1 MYQRIG
7 EERRRAAGSGG
18 FTRVELAVIVLVV
31 GVIAAAIA
39 FAVNGSDE
47 KTPRAAGAVDAQALK
62 AAEEQFKATNGRYG
76 SEEELVAAGLLAGPS
91 EIYDIKTYPKYLST
105 EPDSA
110 YTIGYAKPNGGVGAS
125 VDNLNLQSMTG
136 FGVATPFRTNRGPGA
151 LVPHYSFDTLLW
163 KDATGLA
170 VPWLAR
176 AVPTKQENCDTA
188 AVHDCVSADGLVWK
202 FTLRDN
208 VPWQDDPAKKLS
220 PADVKFTYDYYKTV
234 NAASRQQP
242 TFTVSIPSISSI
254 MNDIVANGVKTAAE
268 DPTLGPMEVKFVLN
282 KPLLTFTTS
291 IAQTMLIIPKHIWET
306 VPPQA
311 TATVGSSAGEE
322 WAFRGTGPYK
332 IDSVYTDTPTT
343 VIGYTAFGEFWAGQP
358 FVRHLTF
365 KPMPAG
371 GTVEALTTGYFNASG
386 LGGFMGIGAEDAVT
400 DAAVS
405 QLKGAGLNSIQE
417 PGNWSRILLFN
428 SAYGDPYT
436 KPEFRK
442 AVTYAID
449 RQQMVDQI
457 LAGRGVAS
465 PNSGLAAS
473 NPWLADG
480 LPVWA
485 DDAND
490 TQAKALLDAV
500 LSPDPGAPG
509 AGGGFRTLKDGS
521 PFTMKVFYSTQV
533 FSAQP
538 AEWIKQKLEALGV
551 SVALTDVP
559 NQTTADSNA
568 GKGQYP
574 VYIGALGG
582 LTGDP
587 DTLRTRL
594 ASSYTTNPTWDP
606 ADPTTAVKT
615 GGAAT
620 AFAWNDAASSPY
632 ANALCP
638 DRTTRAGC
646 FDYLATRQVVNNDQ
660 ASRMAQVKLMQ
671 ELVAADMPFIT
682 MYTPDSLLYYDN
694 SFTAWY
700 FTPGSSPVGPNT
712 PINKQALVTGKQF
725 EAKGFNDALNPGL

>member
-7 EERRRAAGSGG
+7 TARRRAAGSGG
-18 FTRVELAVIVLVV
+18 FTRLEVAVIVVIVGLV
-31 GVIAAAIA
+31 AAAGV
-39 FAVNGSDE
+39 FALRDDGDRRSE
-47 KTPRAAGAVDAQALK
+47 TAAVIDKEALQT
-62 AAEEQFKATNGRYG
+62 AEEAFMAKNGRYG
-76 SEEELVAAGLLAGPS
+76 SEDELVAQGFLAGPS
-91 EIYDIKTYPKYLST
+91 DVWDIRTYPKYLST
-105 EPDSA
+105 APDSA
-110 YTIGYAKPNGGVGAS
+110 YTIGYAKPNGGVGTS
-125 VDNLNLQSMTG
+125 VDNLSLQSMTG

-151 LVPHYSFDTLLW
+151 LVPHFSFDTLLW

-176 AVPTKQENCDTA
+176 AVPTKQDGCDTA
-188 AVHDCVSADGLVWK
+188 AVHDCVSPDGLVWK

-208 VPWQDDPAKKLS
+208 VAWQDNPALKLT
-220 PADVKFTYDYYKTV
+220 PADVKFTYDYFKAV
-234 NAASRQQP
+234 SAASRQQP
-242 TFTVSIPSISSI
+242 TFTVQIPSIGSI
-254 MNDIVANGVKTAAE
+254 NNDIVANGVQTSAE
-268 DPTLGPMEVKFVLN
+268 DPNLGPMEVKFLLN

-291 IAQTMLIIPKHIWET
+291 VAQTMLVIPKHIWET
-306 VPPQA
+306 VPYQA
-311 TATVGSSAGEE
+311 TATVGSNAGEE

-332 IDSVYTDTPTT
+332 IDSVYSDTPTT
-343 VIGYTAFGEFWAGQP
+343 VVNYTAFADFWAGQP
-358 FVRHLTF
+358 FVRHLTL

-405 QLKGAGLNSIQE
+405 QLKAAGLNSIQE
-417 PGNWSRILLFN
+417 PGNWSRVLLFN
-428 SAYGDPYT
+428 SAYGQPYT
-436 KPEFRK
+436 SPDFRK

-473 NPWLADG
+473 NPWLAPG
-480 LPVWA
+480 LPTYT
-485 DDAND
+485 DDASD
-490 TQAKALLDAV
+490 TQAKALLDAA
-500 LSPDPGAPG
+500 LSADPGAPG
-509 AGGGFRTLKDGS
+509 PGGGFRTLKDGT

-551 SVALTDVP
+551 SVELADVP
-559 NQTTADSNA
+559 NQTTADANA
-568 GKGQYP
+568 GRGQYP

-606 ADPTTAVKT
+606 ANPTTAVKN

-620 AFAWNDAASSPY
+620 AFAWGDGASSPY
-632 ANALCP
+632 TNALCP
-638 DRTTRAGC
+638 ERTTRAGC

-660 ASRMAQVKLMQ
+660 ASRTAQVKLMQ

-694 SFTAWY
+694 TFTAWY

-712 PINKQALVTGKQF
+712 PTNKQALVTGKQF
-725 EAKGFNDALNPGL
+725 DIKGFNDVLNPGL